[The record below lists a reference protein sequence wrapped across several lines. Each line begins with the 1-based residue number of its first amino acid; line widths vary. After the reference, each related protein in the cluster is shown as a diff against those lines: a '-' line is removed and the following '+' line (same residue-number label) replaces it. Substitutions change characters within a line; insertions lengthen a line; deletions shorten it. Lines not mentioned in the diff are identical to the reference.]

1 MSDAVDAGAPLVSAE
16 PRDLWCHVARN
27 WSVRIG
33 GMVLTVIVTTSMLA
47 PWLVDMS
54 PDWLSPGNGYL
65 LPGHS
70 AIVTQADGLKVAHR
84 FWLGSDEQGRDIYS
98 LVVYGSRISLQVGGG
113 VALLSLLIGGAIG
126 LAIAS
131 ARWLDAVAMRLMDGL
146 MAIPGILLALALVAI
161 WGAHVWTVIVAITLA
176 EIPRVA
182 RLMRSVVLSVREEPY
197 VEAARAAGTSTSMIL
212 YRHIL
217 PNTLAPLVVQ
227 GTYICALAILVEAS
241 LGFLGVGLPGET
253 PTWGN
258 IMAAGRQT
266 FDLYP
271 HIVFIPGLFLSLT
284 ILALNMLGDGLRD
297 TLDPRF
303 NMRGER
309 S

>member
-1 MSDAVDAGAPLVSAE
+1 VSADR
-16 PRDLWCHVARN
+16 PDLWHHVARN

-33 GMVLTVIVTTSMLA
+33 GTVLAIIVTMSLLA
-47 PWLVDMS
+47 PWLVDME
-54 PDWLSPGNGYL
+54 PEWLSPGNGYL
-65 LPGHS
+65 RPGH
-70 AIVTQADGLKVAHR
+70 AATVTQADGSKVPHT
-84 FWLGSDEQGRDIYS
+84 FWMGSDEHGRDIYS
-98 LVVYGSRISLQVGGG
+98 RLLHGGRVSLGVGGA
-113 VALLSLLIGGAIG
+113 VAFLSLLIGGAIG

-131 ARWLDAVAMRLMDGL
+131 SRWLDAVAMRLMDGL
-146 MAIPGILLALALVAI
+146 MAIPGILVALALVAI
-161 WGAHVWTVIVAITLA
+161 WGAHVGTVIAAITLT

-197 VEAARAAGTSTSMIL
+197 VEAARAAGTSTVKIL

-217 PNTLAPLVVQ
+217 PNTVTPLVVQ
-227 GTYICALAILVEAS
+227 GTYICGLAILIEAS
-241 LGFLGVGLPGET
+241 LGFLGVGLPDGT

-258 IMAAGRQT
+258 IMADGRQT
-266 FDLYP
+266 FLLHP
-271 HIVFIPGLFLSLT
+271 HIVLLPGLFLSLA

-303 NMRGER
+303 SLRGDR